1 MFEAAVT
8 ATIAA
13 LTAMGVITQKL
24 HTRISELDHRIDGI
38 ELRVDS
44 DYVTKTELGV
54 IMERMEAHLI
64 RIEEKMDRIN
74 INCRS

>member
-24 HTRISELDHRIDGI
+24 HTRISELDRRIDSI
-38 ELRVDS
+38 ELRVAS

-64 RIEEKMDRIN
+64 RIEEKMDRIS

>member
-13 LTAMGVITQKL
+13 LTAMGVITQRL
-24 HTRISELDHRIDGI
+24 HTRISELDRRIDGI
-38 ELRVDS
+38 ELRVAS
-44 DYVTKTELGV
+44 DYVTKPELGV

>member
-24 HTRISELDHRIDGI
+24 HTRISELDRRIDGI
-38 ELRVDS
+38 ELRVAS
-44 DYVTKTELGV
+44 NYVTKGELSA

-64 RIEEKMDRIN
+64 RIEEKMDKMSL
-74 INCRS
+74 NCR